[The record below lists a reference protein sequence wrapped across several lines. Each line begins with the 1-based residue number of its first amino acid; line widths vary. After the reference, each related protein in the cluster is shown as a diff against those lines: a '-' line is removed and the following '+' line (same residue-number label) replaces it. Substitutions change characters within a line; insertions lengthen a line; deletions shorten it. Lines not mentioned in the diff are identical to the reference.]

1 MKKIAPFLYGTKI
14 FCNFVVDTMDNEI
27 IESMKKVL
35 YFLSVFYMSLASKAQ
50 VSDYQN
56 WMGNLDDDAF
66 ICQLSIPGAHDAC
79 TSSFSGFSSIGAAVA
94 GKVQTKSVQQML
106 PLGVRAFDLRPAV
119 KDGKLTICHGILV
132 TSFDFNTIMQQLC
145 SYLDAHP
152 SEFCV
157 VTIRH
162 EVEADD
168 GDSSFGSKLQA
179 SLASVKDH
187 LVNFRPNLTVGEAR
201 GKILFLSRDA
211 YDEPMY
217 GGRIVDLRNNQSDIN
232 NMLGGH
238 CYGPGTYKCSW
249 WAQGYYE
256 YSDVNDKKKAILA
269 MLAKSS
275 ELAGKYSYTWVDNGP
290 AGYKDTGTNSACQAN
305 AEACNPYLQ
314 GLLSSGKY
322 NGPAGLIFM
331 DYCCDGDNSGYYG
344 LSLTKEL
351 INHNFRYTMSKQGD
365 TVYDGKSLYVAPRGQ
380 EMMWEGKV
388 LRKESTTQSGPSGW
402 FKMDFDDSGW
412 ETMRFPTASD
422 GTDAPYYSLWDG
434 TNNSI
439 FIRREFYID
448 HNPSIDTYKFYVR
461 HDDDYKVYL
470 NGTQLD
476 TQSGW
481 IGDYRIVSISSSKLR
496 VGRNVLAVQ
505 VKQFTGGAYFDCG
518 VLYTEATKASLKLTS
533 DQWHTFI
540 APGHNMDFT
549 GTNVEAYKIT
559 RVVGERV
566 AYVTKAK
573 VSIVPADEAVIVR
586 SDNGSGTYQIPVT
599 KTSATCT
606 GNMLKATTALL
617 SVPQDNTIYCL
628 AEQDGFQGFYP
639 QDAGTSLA
647 KGKVYLDL
655 SEYSV
660 KPDCILFNSDDVTG
674 LKVLKD
680 LNDLKDSK
688 DLIYNLAGQ
697 RLSKMQKGI
706 NIVGGK
712 KVLMGK

>member
-1 MKKIAPFLYGTKI
+1 MKKILLYLVALTIGL
-14 FCNFVVDTMDNEI
+14 N
-27 IESMKKVL
+27 
-35 YFLSVFYMSLASKAQ
+35 AKAA
-50 VSDYQN
+50 VTDYQN
-56 WMGNLDDDAF
+56 WMAGLDDNAF
-66 ICQLSIPGAHDAC
+66 VCQLSIPGAHNAC
-79 TSSFSGFSSIGAAVA
+79 TSSFSGWSAIGAAVS
-94 GKVQTKSVQQML
+94 GKVQTKTVQQML

-119 KDGKLTICHGILV
+119 KDGKLTNCHGILV

-145 SYLDAHP
+145 TYLDAHP

-157 VTIRH
+157 ISSRH

-168 GDSSFGSKLQA
+168 GDSSFGSKLQE
-179 SLASVKDH
+179 SLASFKDH

-201 GKILFLSRDA
+201 GKILFISRDA

-217 GGRIVDLRNNQSDIN
+217 GGRNVDLRDNQSDIN

-238 CYGPGTYKCSW
+238 CYGPGSNRCSW
-249 WAQGYYE
+249 WVQGYYE
-256 YSDVNDKKKAILA
+256 YSDVNAKKNAILA

-275 ELAGKYSYTWVDNGP
+275 ELAGKYSYTWVVNGP
-290 AGYKDTGTNSACQAN
+290 SGYKETGTNSACQAN

-314 GLLSSGKY
+314 GLLSSGNY
-322 NGPAGLIFM
+322 NGPAGLVFM

-351 INHNFRYTMSKQGD
+351 VNHNFRYRMSKQGD
-365 TVYDGKSLYVAPRGQ
+365 AIYDTSGNLFLAPKGQ
-380 EMMWEGKV
+380 EMMWEGKI

-402 FKMDFDDSGW
+402 YRVDFDDSGW
-412 ETMRFPTASD
+412 ETIRFPIASD

-439 FIRREFYID
+439 FIRREFYVD
-448 HNPSIDTYKFYVR
+448 HDPSIDSYKFYAR

-476 TQSGW
+476 TQTGW
-481 IGDYRIVSISSSKLR
+481 IGDYRTVNIASSRIR

-518 VLYTEATKASLKLTS
+518 VLYIEGTKASLKLTS

-549 GTNVEAYKIT
+549 GTNVEAYKVTGI
-559 RVVGERV
+559 VGDRY
-566 AYVTKAK
+566 AYVTKEK
-573 VSIVPADEAVIVR
+573 VGIVPAGEAVIVR

-599 KTSATCT
+599 KASATF
-606 GNMLKATTALL
+606 NNNILKATTATF
-617 SVPQDNTIYCL
+617 SVAQANTIYCL

-639 QDAGTSLA
+639 QNAGTSLA
-647 KGKVYLDL
+647 KGKAYLDL
-655 SEYSV
+655 TEYSV
-660 KPDCILFNSDDVTG
+660 KPDCILFSPDEVTSINVPPAPELCEEG
-674 LKVLKD
+674 LRIKSEELQGGA
-680 LNDLKDSK
+680 
-688 DLIYNLAGQ
+688 IYNLAGQ
-697 RLSKMQKGI
+697 RLNKPQHGL
-706 NIVGGK
+706 NIIKGK
-712 KVLMGK
+712 KKLY

>member
-1 MKKIAPFLYGTKI
+1 MKKILLYLVAL
-14 FCNFVVDTMDNEI
+14 VV
-27 IESMKKVL
+27 
-35 YFLSVFYMSLASKAQ
+35 SLNVKSQ
-50 VSDYQN
+50 VTDYQN
-56 WMGNLDDDAF
+56 WMSGLDDNAF

-79 TSSFSGFSSIGAAVA
+79 CSSFSGWSAIGAAVS
-94 GKVQTKSVQQML
+94 GKVQSKSVQQML

-145 SYLDAHP
+145 TYLDAHP

-162 EVEADD
+162 EVEADNS
-168 GDSSFGSKLQA
+168 DSSFGSKLQT
-179 SLASVKDH
+179 SLASFKDH
-187 LVNFRPNLTVGEAR
+187 LVDFRPNLTVGEAR

-211 YDEPMY
+211 YDEPIY
-217 GGRIVDLRNNQSDIN
+217 GGRIVDLSNNQSDIN

-238 CYGPGTYKCSW
+238 CYGPSSYKCSW

-256 YSDVNDKKKAILA
+256 YSDVNDKKNAILA
-269 MLAKSS
+269 MLTKSS

-314 GLLSSGKY
+314 GLLASGNF

-331 DYCCDGDNSGYYG
+331 DFSCDGDNSGYYG

-365 TVYDGKSLYVAPRGQ
+365 PIFDANGNLYVAPKGQ
-380 EMMWEGKV
+380 DMMWKGKL

-402 FKMDFDDSGW
+402 FKIDFDDSEW
-412 ETMRFPTASD
+412 ETIRFPIASE
-422 GTDAPYYSLWDG
+422 GTNAPYYSLWDG

-439 FIRREFYID
+439 FIRREFYVD
-448 HNPSIDTYKFYVR
+448 HDPSIDTYRFYAC

-476 TQSGW
+476 TQTGW
-481 IGDYRIVSISSSKLR
+481 IGDYRTVSISPSRLR

-518 VLYTEATKASLKLTS
+518 VLCIEATKASLKLTS
-533 DQWHTFI
+533 DKWHTFI
-540 APGHNMDFT
+540 APGHNVDFT

-559 RVVGERV
+559 GIVGDRV
-566 AYVTKAK
+566 AYVTKERA
-573 VSIVPADEAVIVR
+573 SIVPAGEAVIVR
-586 SDNGSGTYQIPVT
+586 SDNGSGTYQIPIT
-599 KTSATCT
+599 KTSAAFS
-606 GNMLKATTALL
+606 NNILKGTTASL
-617 SVPQDNTIYCL
+617 SVAQANTIYSL

-647 KGKVYLDL
+647 KGKAYLDL
-655 SEYSV
+655 SERSV
-660 KPDCILFNSDDVTG
+660 KPDCILFSLDDATG
-674 LKVLKD
+674 INEESFEGD
-680 LNDLKDSK
+680 
-688 DLIYNLAGQ
+688 IYKQGSPIVNLAGQ
-697 RLSKMQKGI
+697 RLNKPQRGI
-706 NIVGGK
+706 NIIKGQK
-712 KVLMGK
+712 KLY